1 MPCRRKG
8 AIHERHVHGTAHS
21 GPFPIHL
28 GLLRELATSRRSRDR
43 SLRKSVPG
51 DGRHRPTMMACV
63 SARGTP
69 HSQMC
74 IPILLSCD
82 SIPALSGYLDSSSSY
97 SGPLRTPMGENPM
110 AIRATWV

>member
-21 GPFPIHL
+21 GPFHVGSDTHP
-28 GLLRELATSRRSRDR
+28 
-43 SLRKSVPG
+43 LRKSVPG